1 MKEIADT
8 PLTKTESEQIQQ
20 TLERLDIMMDNIE
33 MRLFQLERINAA
45 KQEEEIVRM
54 FEAEAVLKDMEGR
67 IAELE
72 AKKREI
78 NPDNLDPEWF

>member
-1 MKEIADT
+1 MKEIDAT

>member
-1 MKEIADT
+1 MKEIDDT

-54 FEAEAVLKDMEGR
+54 CEAEAVVKDMEGR

>member
-1 MKEIADT
+1 MKEIDDT

-54 FEAEAVLKDMEGR
+54 FEAEAVLKDIEGR

>member
-1 MKEIADT
+1 MNEIDDT

-20 TLERLDIMMDNIE
+20 PLERLDIMMDNIE
-33 MRLFQLERINAA
+33 LRRFQLERINAA

>member
-1 MKEIADT
+1 MKEIDDT

-33 MRLFQLERINAA
+33 MRLFQLERINSA
-45 KQEEEIVRM
+45 KQEEEIVRW
-54 FEAEAVLKDMEGR
+54 FEMEDTLKDLHVR

-72 AKKREI
+72 AKKRTCTVDEM
-78 NPDNLDPEWF
+78 DVEWY

>member
-1 MKEIADT
+1 MKEIDDT

-54 FEAEAVLKDMEGR
+54 FERELCDKDMEGR

>member
-1 MKEIADT
+1 MKEIDDT